1 MKPRDLI
8 RLTLS
13 NLRRTRGR
21 AIMTAMGVLIGT
33 AAIVVLIALAAG
45 LQENALSSFS
55 DFGALN
61 QITVMPGAFIQAFGP
76 GGGDSPFRE
85 DALLTPDALREFEDL
100 PGVSAVTPVE
110 GLYASSTLRFNRLV
124 GTANITA
131 IDPRAVEA
139 MGIEAA
145 EGSSRLGNWTAV
157 IGSRVAENFVDQRRG
172 SRGGGDDEEL
182 DLYGQTLVLELERP
196 GEDGQMESRTVRVRV
211 GGVMPERGG
220 QDDNT
225 IYMALEDIEE
235 LNTWA
240 TGQRPDR
247 RRDGYNNA
255 IIVVDDSE
263 LALEVEGTLLDMG
276 YYAFSARSLIQ
287 QVSVFFVIIQA
298 VFGGIGAI
306 ALLVAAIGITNT
318 MIMSIMERTREI
330 GLMKAVGA
338 TNRDVMSIFLA
349 EAGLIGLMGG
359 ISGVVFGAGVSKII
373 DIIAVAY
380 INAQTA
386 ASGSTPSDPI
396 TIVSIPLWLP
406 IFAVLFS
413 LIIGLGSGIY
423 PALRAVQLD
432 PVTALKYE

>member
-76 GGGDSPFRE
+76 GGGETAFSE
-85 DALLTPDALREFEDL
+85 DALLTPDVLREFEDL
-100 PGVSAVTPVE
+100 PGVIAVTPVE
-110 GLYASSTLRFNRLV
+110 GVFASTTLRFNRMV
-124 GTANITA
+124 GTAGITG

-139 MGIEAA
+139 MGIEVAD
-145 EGSSRLGNWTAV
+145 GSSRLGNWTAV

-172 SRGGGDDEEL
+172 SRRDPEEEL
-182 DLYGQTLVLELERP
+182 DLYGQTLTLEVERVSME
-196 GEDGQMESRTVRVRV
+196 GETETRTMRVRV
-211 GGVMPERGG
+211 GGVMEERGG

-225 IYMALEDIEE
+225 IYLALEDVEE
-235 LNTWA
+235 LNTWVSS
-240 TGQRPDR
+240 QRPDR

-255 IIVVDDSE
+255 IIIVDESE
-263 LALEVEGTLLDMG
+263 QALEVEGTLLDMG
-276 YYAFSARSLIQ
+276 FYAFSARTIIQ

-338 TNRDVMSIFLA
+338 TNRDVMSIFLT
-349 EAGLIGLMGG
+349 EAGLIGVMGG
-359 ISGVVFGAGVSKII
+359 IGGVVFGAVVSKVI
-373 DIIAVAY
+373 DVIAAAY

-386 ASGSTPSDPI
+386 AAGSTPSDPI

-413 LIIGLGSGIY
+413 LVIGLGSGIY